1 MASAE
6 ISIIIATCGLI
17 ASIIFNILNANRASR
32 KEKEDFSAEIE
43 KRTKSNAEQSLL
55 LEMLNKNLE
64 KIIEDNKSL
73 NERIYKLSER
83 IAIIEEKQNTILSLS
98 GQINVMD
105 QKINKAHQRIDLL
118 EHDVRKEHDYAK
130 SSTEEG

>member
-1 MASAE
+1 MALAE

-17 ASIIFNILNANRASR
+17 ASIIFNILSAARSSR

>member
-17 ASIIFNILNANRASR
+17 ASIIFNILSATRASR

>member
-1 MASAE
+1 MALAE

-17 ASIIFNILNANRASR
+17 ASIIFNILSATRASR